1 MPVERTGRQTTD
13 CPKRAQRGLMTA
25 ALGLVPRHH
34 TASGLPAAVSH
45 HRQPIIVAIDE
56 YALNSARTSSLAASC
71 PLRFSCKPF
80 T

>member
-1 MPVERTGRQTTD
+1 VPVERTGKQTTD

-56 YALNSARTSSLAASC
+56 YAFTARCLPC
-71 PLRFSCKPF
+71 LRLKG
-80 T
+80 